1 MPGGY
6 WPVADL
12 DRRGCDPS
20 RPMSSSMD
28 TRRREHLSLWR
39 PVGTVMLPDETLL
52 VRPHTTDAGRRELH
66 DREAAHD
73 YAAACADAVPSWA
86 ESSCLTQPSA
96 MPSFWT
102 QPGATASFAGGGESA
117 AFGPDAVMLG
127 RRDWRHR
134 ARTGT
139 LHAHAF
145 AGRSGRTDAVGL
157 TYSPH
162 SRRTGHLCSSMCRS
176 RLVVIHIDTNCARNL
191 KKRRFGAGSE
201 LAIGT

>member
-1 MPGGY
+1 
-6 WPVADL
+6 
-12 DRRGCDPS
+12 
-20 RPMSSSMD
+20 MD

-66 DREAAHD
+66 DREAARD
-73 YAAACADAVPSWA
+73 YAAARADAVPSWA

-127 RRDWRHR
+127 RWD
-134 ARTGT
+134 
-139 LHAHAF
+139 
-145 AGRSGRTDAVGL
+145 
-157 TYSPH
+157 
-162 SRRTGHLCSSMCRS
+162 
-176 RLVVIHIDTNCARNL
+176 
-191 KKRRFGAGSE
+191 
-201 LAIGT
+201 